1 MLPARPA
8 MGPALPRG
16 PAAGAHLPSCRP
28 RTEPMRLL
36 TPPIALLL
44 CCSTA
49 LSAVE
54 GAHAIAIEGSSTV
67 YPITI
72 AVAERIAQQNPQL
85 TAEVVCSGSTAGLR
99 RLIAG
104 EIPVANSSR
113 PVRPDE
119 IAKAAQNGIELI
131 ELPIAF
137 DGVTVAINR
146 RNAFVDKLTVEELRQ
161 LWKPGS
167 TIMRWSQLRAGWPN
181 EPIALFGKGKDSGTF
196 DFFTEVVIGES
207 RAIRPDYTVSTDN
220 DPLVGGIAGNDYAL
234 GYFGYAFL
242 KENEAVLRAV
252 PIDNGQGPVAPS
264 AETITSG
271 AYRPL
276 SRPLFIY
283 VSKPAAARSE
293 VAQFVDAFLRLVP
306 QMVGQVGYVPL
317 GERLD
322 GLARA
327 RWAARTTGSL
337 YAGAKPG
344 QRLEDLLG
352 VKPPGALATP
362 QVASAA
368 PAAAPVAPVPAPVI
382 TTSTQGAPATR
393 SAAPP
398 ATSGP
403 AAVRAPATSG
413 DDQRSTLEQVQDD
426 SLAVARLALDA
437 ATPLTELERRA
448 RELQARIGELAL
460 VTPDSA
466 NGRPATI
473 ADAET
478 AAQEAAPGDAAYAA
492 LLDRLA
498 LNERA
503 RGALDDAALAAFR
516 RAAVASTDPLQR
528 RALASAVRAPGG
540 NLARFTEAV
549 AALGRGRADVDI
561 ILAYARGGLVLR

>member
-1 MLPARPA
+1 MRP
-8 MGPALPRG
+8 
-16 PAAGAHLPSCRP
+16 
-28 RTEPMRLL
+28 LL
-36 TPPIALLL
+36 SALLL
-44 CCSTA
+44 TA
-49 LSAVE
+49 LAIHALAAAE

-72 AVAERIAQQNPQL
+72 AVAEKIAQQNPQL
-85 TAEVVCSGSTAGLR
+85 AAEVVCSGSTAGLR
-99 RLIAG
+99 RLVAG
-104 EIPVANSSR
+104 EIPIANASR

-119 IAKAAQNGIELI
+119 LAKAAQNGIELI

-181 EPIALFGKGKDSGTF
+181 EPIALYGKGKDSGTF
-196 DFFTEVVIGES
+196 NFFTEVVIGES
-207 RAIRPDYTVSTDN
+207 RAIRPDYIVSTDN

-283 VSKPAAARSE
+283 VSKSAAARE
-293 VAQFVDAFLRLVP
+293 PVALFVDAFLRLVP
-306 QMVGQVGYVPL
+306 QLVSQVGYVPL

-327 RWAARTTGSL
+327 RWTARTTGSL

-344 QRLEDLLG
+344 QRLEELMG
-352 VKPPGALATP
+352 VKPLAAGGTAT
-362 QVASAA
+362 ASAA
-368 PAAAPVAPVPAPVI
+368 PVAGAVVAAAPVAAIASAPAARSAPAAPVA
-382 TTSTQGAPATR
+382 SRTQ
-393 SAAPP
+393 
-398 ATSGP
+398 
-403 AAVRAPATSG
+403 AAVV
-413 DDQRSTLEQVQDD
+413 DDQRSALDRVRDD
-426 SLAVARLALDA
+426 CLALARLALDGT
-437 ATPLTELERRA
+437 TPLAELERRA
-448 RELQARIGELAL
+448 RELHARTGELAL
-460 VTPDSA
+460 ATPDGAS
-466 NGRPATI
+466 GRPATV
-473 ADAET
+473 ADAESAGLD
-478 AAQEAAPGDAAYAA
+478 AALGDAAYAA

-498 LNERA
+498 LTERA
-503 RGALDDAALAAFR
+503 HGVLDEAGLAAFR
-516 RAAVASTDPLQR
+516 RAALAGDPQQR
-528 RALASAVRAPGG
+528 RTLAGALRSAGG
-540 NLARFTEAV
+540 NVGRFTEAV
-549 AALGRGRADVDI
+549 ASLGRGKADLDVV
-561 ILAYARGGLVLR
+561 LAYARGGLVLR

>member
-1 MLPARPA
+1 
-8 MGPALPRG
+8 
-16 PAAGAHLPSCRP
+16 
-28 RTEPMRLL
+28 MRLL
-36 TPPIALLL
+36 LPPAILLL
-44 CCSTA
+44 CCSA
-49 LSAVE
+49 LYAAD

-72 AVAERIAQQNPQL
+72 AVAEKIAQQNPQL

-99 RLIAG
+99 RLVAG
-104 EIPVANSSR
+104 EIPIANASR

-119 IAKAAQNGIELI
+119 LAKAAQNGIELI

-252 PIDNGQGPVAPS
+252 PIDNGQGPVSPT

-283 VSKPAAARSE
+283 VSKTAAARSE
-293 VAQFVDAFLRLVP
+293 VVQFVDAFLRLVP
-306 QMVGQVGYVPL
+306 QLVGQVGYVPL
-317 GERLD
+317 GERLE

-344 QRLEDLLG
+344 QRLED
-352 VKPPGALATP
+352 VMIAKPAAPTAPAIPTSAA
-362 QVASAA
+362 VAAVPVSAA
-368 PAAAPVAPVPAPVI
+368 PAPAASTPAAPTPRS
-382 TTSTQGAPATR
+382 TSTPPMATPVATR
-393 SAAPP
+393 AA
-398 ATSGP
+398 T
-403 AAVRAPATSG
+403 AAG
-413 DDQRSTLEQVQDD
+413 DDQRSPLERVQDD
-426 SLAVARLALDA
+426 GLAVARLALDGT
-437 ATPLTELERRA
+437 TPLADLEQRA
-448 RELQARIGELAL
+448 RELQVRIGELAL
-460 VTPDSA
+460 TTPDSA

-473 ADAET
+473 ADAEA
-478 AAQEAAPGDAAYAA
+478 AAQEPAPGDAAYAA
-492 LLDRLA
+492 LLDRLT

-503 RGALDDAALAAFR
+503 RGILDDAGLAAFR
-516 RAAVASTDPLQR
+516 RAAVADADPLQR
-528 RALASAVRAPGG
+528 RALAGAVRAPGG

-549 AALGRGRADVDI
+549 AALGRGKADVDV